1 LTLQRNAKFEYFQKK
16 MKNIAIFA
24 SGSGTNAENLIRF
37 FRTSKTGQVRV
48 VLSNRTDAGVIERAQ
63 SFDIEWLVF
72 TRDQFY
78 HSQEVLQHL
87 IERRI
92 DFIVLAGFL
101 WLVPEYLL
109 KHYKNKIVNIHPAL
123 LPRYGGKGM
132 YGRHVHQAV
141 IDSGDSESGITI
153 HHVNR
158 EYDAGDIIFQ
168 ARCPVDPGETP
179 ESLAKK
185 VHELEYRYF
194 PEVVDGLLKE
204 L

>member
-1 LTLQRNAKFEYFQKK
+1 

-37 FRTSKTGQVRV
+37 FRTSPVGQVRI

-63 SFDIEWLVF
+63 SFDIESFVF
-72 TRDQFY
+72 NREQFY
-78 HSQEVLQHL
+78 NSQEVLKHL
-87 IERRI
+87 IECRI

-101 WLVPEYLL
+101 WLVPENLL
-109 KHYKNKIVNIHPAL
+109 KHFRNKIVNIHPAL

-141 IDSGDSESGITI
+141 IDAGDSESGITI
-153 HHVNR
+153 HHVNQ

-168 ARCPVDPGETP
+168 ARCPLDPGETP
-179 ESLAKK
+179 ESLAQK
-185 VHELEYRYF
+185 VHELEYKYF
-194 PEVVDGLLKE
+194 PEVVEGLLKK